1 MIIITYKMKYSMNND
16 PVQLFLEVGT
26 VLDGILPDT
35 VNTYEKITGQPVT
48 LAIIESDD
56 VSEVIMLKI
65 FLIDIQDII
74 VRTEDYIDITDAT
87 DLAFSYKTK
96 PAVIHC
102 LTLENKV
109 CVLEKVRNHALKFS
123 AKLQNV

>member
-1 MIIITYKMKYSMNND
+1 MIIITYKMKYSMNDD

-74 VRTEDYIDITDAT
+74 V
-87 DLAFSYKTK
+87 S
-96 PAVIHC
+96 
-102 LTLENKV
+102 
-109 CVLEKVRNHALKFS
+109 
-123 AKLQNV
+123 